1 MLSQNT
7 IVSEL
12 LFVMFILILESDEES
27 KNLDIYDILEAFLIT
42 IKFVILYLNL
52 IEAIGFVYG
61 SFVTIGIISLVAII
75 SISWPFQV
83 KLLAEKISKKRHQ
96 ILRTIILGMLIYYN
110 H

>member
-1 MLSQNT
+1 MLSQNI

-52 IEAIGFVYG
+52 IEVIGFVYG

-75 SISWPFQV
+75 SISWPVQV